1 MTKEFKNIKT
11 VLVAL
16 LLIGIAVVTASVLT
30 QVSTYDIRAREKNI
44 VIQRNYFAIKRNVII
59 NGVI

>member
-11 VLVAL
+11 VLLAL
-16 LLIGIAVVTASVLT
+16 LLIGIAVMTASVPT